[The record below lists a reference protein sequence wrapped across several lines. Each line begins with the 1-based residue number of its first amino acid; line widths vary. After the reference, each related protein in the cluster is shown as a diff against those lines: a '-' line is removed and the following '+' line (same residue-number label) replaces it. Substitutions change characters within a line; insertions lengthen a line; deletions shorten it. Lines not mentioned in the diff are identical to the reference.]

1 VQDVSLG
8 IVGLGNVGFGT
19 LAILAENADR
29 IALQLGLRDAV
40 DEMSELDF
48 LQEAPLALPME
59 TAL

>member
-1 VQDVSLG
+1 VQDLSLG
-8 IVGLGNVGFGT
+8 IVGLGNVGSGT

-29 IALQLGLRDAV
+29 IALQLGFRDAV

-48 LQEAPLALPME
+48 LQEAPRALPME